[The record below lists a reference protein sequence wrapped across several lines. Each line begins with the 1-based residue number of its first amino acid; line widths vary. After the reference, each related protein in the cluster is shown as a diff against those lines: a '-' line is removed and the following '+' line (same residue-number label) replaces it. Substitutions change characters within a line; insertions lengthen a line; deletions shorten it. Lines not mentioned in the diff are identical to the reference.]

1 MNPIRFTIIGDPE
14 PQGSARGFVTF
25 LKDDAGKLRWH
36 PKTRLPLARAVITS
50 DNPQLKVW
58 RATVARAAQL
68 AFGDVAMEFT
78 GGVGIEAM
86 FHIADAAAHAGEIAA
101 GCRSCDRISTN
112 SRAGLLDGL
121 TGVVWHDDEQV
132 VDLVVRKRYAPT
144 VSYRAS
150 TSPSRRS
157 TSACHSFRT
166 QKGSRMQQPDA
177 LQAVESPNEP
187 PPPLMS
193 PGDEHDTTIDEP
205 SHSVIDDPMRGAPPA
220 ERTRVD
226 ARR

>member
-68 AFGDVAMEFT
+68 ALGDVAMEFT

-86 FHIADAAAHAGEIAA
+86 FHIAAPQHMP
-101 GCRSCDRISTN
+101 RDRGGLPIV
-112 SRAGLLDGL
+112 RPDLDKLARGLLDGL

-132 VDLVVRKRYAPT
+132 VDLVVRKRYAPHGELPRVDVT
-144 VSYRAS
+144 ITPIDIGLPLFPDAERISHAAARRAS
-150 TSPSRRS
+150 GRRIERAAAS
-157 TSACHSFRT
+157 TDV
-166 QKGSRMQQPDA
+166 PW
-177 LQAVESPNEP
+177 
-187 PPPLMS
+187 
-193 PGDEHDTTIDEP
+193 
-205 SHSVIDDPMRGAPPA
+205 
-220 ERTRVD
+220 
-226 ARR
+226 